1 MNHPSSD
8 STQSGGAV
16 PINASRSIRGNFDWT
31 RARMPADKLVGL
43 VRDRARLF
51 TAPDDSAWAA
61 IEIGNHRE
69 SWPLASRGFKTW
81 LANGYYLGTQK
92 APMPEAMS
100 QALLTLDAVARFEG
114 RQEPVCL
121 RTGEQGGKLYLD
133 LADEDWRAIE
143 ISPEGWRVIDR
154 HPMHF
159 RRQRGMLPL
168 ALPVPGG
175 EMGELRRFLNVASDD
190 DFLLAV
196 AWLIAALRPSG
207 PFPLLALVG
216 EPGSAKSTTARILRS
231 LVDPNISA
239 LRSAPKDERD
249 CWIGANNAAIL
260 AYDNL
265 SSIPI
270 WMSDALCRI
279 ATGGGFATRQLHT
292 DCDEILIE
300 AVRPVILT
308 SVGDVIAQS
317 DLADRAIVLDL
328 PTISNNR
335 RRHEGALGAL
345 FAAAKPRILGALLD
359 AVATGL
365 RRQPDII
372 LESLPRLADFAVWVT
387 ACETAFAEDGDTLAA
402 YYRNIHEAVDS
413 VVQND
418 AVCVATLAFLDANH
432 GHWKGKPET
441 LLADIRVWAPEGAP
455 RERGWPRNP
464 QTLSNRLRLAA
475 PSLRKMGVLFGKGK
489 TAGKRYLEL
498 IRE

>member
-1 MNHPSSD
+1 
-8 STQSGGAV
+8 
-16 PINASRSIRGNFDWT
+16 
-31 RARMPADKLVGL
+31 MPADKLVAL
-43 VRDRARLF
+43 VRDGAKLF
-51 TAPDDSAWAA
+51 TAPDESAWAA
-61 IEIGNHRE
+61 IEIFGHRE

-81 LANGYYLGTQK
+81 LANGYYLRTRK
-92 APMPEAMS
+92 APMPEAMT
-100 QALLTLDAVARFEG
+100 QASVTLDAIARFEG
-114 RQEPVCL
+114 GQQQVFL
-121 RTGEQGGKLYLD
+121 RTGEQDDKVYLD
-133 LADEDWRAIE
+133 LADEDWRAVE
-143 ISPEGWRVIDR
+143 ISRDGWRIVDR
-154 HPMHF
+154 PPIHF

-168 ALPVPGG
+168 PLPVHGG
-175 EMGELRRFLNVASDD
+175 EVGELRRFLNVASDD

-196 AWLIAALRPSG
+196 AWLLAALRPTG

-239 LRSAPKDERD
+239 LRSTPRDERD
-249 CWIGANNAAIL
+249 CWIGASNAAVL

-265 SSIPI
+265 SSIPL

-279 ATGGGFATRQLHT
+279 ATGGGFSTRQLHT
-292 DCDEILIE
+292 DSDEILIE

-328 PTISNNR
+328 PTISNHH
-335 RRHEGALGAL
+335 RRHEGALGAS

-359 AVATGL
+359 AVANGL
-365 RRQPDII
+365 RRQPEII

-387 ACETAFAEDGDTLAA
+387 ACETAFAEDGAILAA

-418 AVCVATLAFLDANH
+418 AVCVAVLAFLDANH
-432 GHWKGKPET
+432 GHWKGKPEA
-441 LLADIRVWAPEGAP
+441 LLADIRIWAAEGAP
-455 RERGWPRNP
+455 RERSWPRNP

-475 PSLRKMGVLFGKGK
+475 PSLRKMGVLFTKGK
-489 TAGKRYLEL
+489 ASGKRYLEL